1 MQKNSVKIHQIN
13 QVVIENDSIRQRIH
27 PMIKKTLDERR
38 FSVWVSGG
46 EVNDYLLTQMEAE
59 EIADAWRADGY
70 DDVEIEEYGMK
81 TEL

>member
-1 MQKNSVKIHQIN
+1 
-13 QVVIENDSIRQRIH
+13 
-27 PMIKKTLDERR
+27 MIKKTLDERR

-70 DDVEIEEYGMK
+70 DGVEIEEYGMK